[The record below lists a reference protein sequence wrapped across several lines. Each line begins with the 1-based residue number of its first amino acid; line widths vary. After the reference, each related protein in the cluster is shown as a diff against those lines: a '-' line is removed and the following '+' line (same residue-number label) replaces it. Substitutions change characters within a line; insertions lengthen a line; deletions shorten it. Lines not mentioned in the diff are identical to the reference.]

1 MISLHGGEISKK
13 ADPGAD
19 KIRALAVAGDANIAM
34 KYGYFPRITGRIS
47 LDYLLPGDLHPEY
60 GMWCG

>member
-19 KIRALAVAGDANIAM
+19 KIRALAVAGAANSAR
-34 KYGYFPRITGRIS
+34 KYGYFSRLTGRIS
-47 LDYLLPGDLHPEY
+47 LNYLFQGNLHPEY
-60 GMWCG
+60 GM